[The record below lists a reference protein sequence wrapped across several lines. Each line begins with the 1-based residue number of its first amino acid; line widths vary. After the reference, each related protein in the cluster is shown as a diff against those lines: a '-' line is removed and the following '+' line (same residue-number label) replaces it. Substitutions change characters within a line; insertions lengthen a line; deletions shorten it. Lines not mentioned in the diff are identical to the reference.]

1 VEARA
6 IRVTEAQPR
15 PNGWWG
21 MLLLIATEATLFLV
35 LIATYFY
42 LRFRTVPW
50 PPDGVP
56 DPKVLRP
63 LAYTFVLVLSTVPM
77 LVASSAARAG
87 RHGLLASNLLAAVL
101 LAGVYLWL
109 QSNLLRDDSLHFT
122 PRDNAYGSIYFTLQV
137 AHAAHVFA
145 GILLNVWLI
154 FGVARRITLYR
165 LVGVEAAALYWYF
178 VNALAVAIVLVVISP
193 SL

>member
-1 VEARA
+1 VGTPA
-6 IRVTEAQPR
+6 IRMTQAEPR

-21 MLLLIATEATLFLV
+21 MLLLIATEATLFFV

-63 LAYTFVLVLSTVPM
+63 LAYTFVLVLSSAPM
-77 LVASSAARAG
+77 LVAPPAARVG
-87 RHGLLASNLLAAVL
+87 RHGLLVTNLLGAVL
-101 LAGVYLWL
+101 LAGLYLWL

-137 AHAAHVFA
+137 AHAVHVFV
-145 GILLNVWLI
+145 GMLLNVWLI
-154 FGVARRITLYR
+154 SRVARRVTLYR
-165 LVGVEAAALYWYF
+165 LVGVEAAALYWHF
-178 VNALAVAIVLVVISP
+178 VNALAVGIVLVVISP

>member
-1 VEARA
+1 VSA
-6 IRVTEAQPR
+6 IRVTEAEPR

-21 MLLLIATEATLFLV
+21 MLLFLATEATLFFV
-35 LIATYFY
+35 LLASYFY

-56 DPKVLRP
+56 DPKVLGP
-63 LAYTFVLVLSTVPM
+63 LVYTFVLVLSSVPM

-87 RHGLLASNLLAAVL
+87 RHGLLVVNLLASVL
-101 LAGVYLWL
+101 LAGLYLWL

-122 PRDNAYGSIYFTLQV
+122 PRMNAYGSIYFTVNV

-154 FGVARRITLYR
+154 SRVVRRVTLYR
-165 LVGVEAAALYWYF
+165 LIGVEATALYWHF
-178 VNALAVAIVLVVISP
+178 VNALAVAIVLVIISP